1 MQGSTPVLR
10 DLLLVGG
17 GHAHVHTIKMF
28 GMKPMEG
35 VRVTLITRD
44 IETPYSGMLP
54 GYVAG
59 FYTREESHIDL
70 GRLCSF
76 AGVRLVHAEACG
88 LDVVEKVVH
97 CKDGRPPIRYD
108 VVSLD
113 IGITPKAHPGAGGL
127 GGDVGIT
134 AVKPIDSFAARWESI
149 LKRCLAS
156 DATATTRTRKMN
168 IVVVGGGGGG
178 VELAFAVHQRL
189 HAELRKAGHDSPA
202 DLVAVTV
209 IQRGPHL
216 MSSHHPRVQALVGHR
231 LQSKGISVRLG
242 TEVVGAETGVLI
254 DQQGDRIPFDEAIW
268 CTEAA
273 TQPWVQQCSG
283 LATTPEG
290 FVNVGPTLESTT
302 ARNVFACGDVAH
314 LSHAPRPKAGVFA
327 VRAGPPLT
335 ANLRHRLLGEPL
347 EEWVPQEMFL
357 GIVGTGDGSAIA
369 SKGETALEGQFL
381 WRLKDSIDR
390 TWMRGYQQLP
400 DREEMMSQMA
410 AAAASA
416 SASSSSPAS
425 AVGGAVGGALDVLTK
440 SRMRCGGCGSKV
452 GQGLLA
458 RSLKAVRHL
467 HTARGEVVTGTG
479 DDAALLLPPPQGM
492 LLVQTIDY
500 FRSFISDPYMLGRVA
515 AVHALSDLHAM
526 NAEPVSALALC
537 VLPFGPEALVEA
549 DLTQLLAGVL
559 AALKEERCALVG
571 GHTSEGAELAV
582 GIAAHG
588 VANPSTV
595 LRKGPARAGDLLV
608 LTKALG
614 TGVLLAADMRARA
627 PGKAVE
633 GCLTSM
639 LQSNG
644 GAARALG
651 AGGCSACTDVTGFG
665 LLGHLLEMLRCEGE
679 GQGEGGVGA
688 VLQLSSL
695 PLLDGAALCLEQGLA
710 SSLQP
715 DNLRSARAVVNPP
728 LKGEGGEAAYDPRF
742 LALFDPQ
749 TSGGLLCAVRPEGA
763 QGLLLSLKEQGY
775 AHAAIIGRV
784 VKREGEGEGEAGW
797 EEDHLVR
804 LEP

>member
-1 MQGSTPVLR
+1 VLR

-113 IGITPKAHPGAGGL
+113 IGITPKAHPGSGGL

-134 AVKPIDSFAARWESI
+134 AVKPIDSFAARWEVI
-149 LKRCLAS
+149 LQRCLA
-156 DATATTRTRKMN
+156 AETTRKMN
-168 IVVVGGGGGG
+168 VVVVGGGGGG

-189 HAELRKAGHDSPA
+189 HSELRKAGHDRPS
-202 DLVAVTV
+202 DLVVVTV
-209 IQRGPHL
+209 LQRGPRV
-216 MSSHHPRVQALVGHR
+216 MSGHHPRVQALAERR
-231 LQSKGISVRLG
+231 LQSKGIAVRLE
-242 TEVVGAETGVLI
+242 TEVVGAEAGSLI
-254 DQQGDRIPFDEAIW
+254 DQDGARIPFDEAIW

-273 TQPWVQQCSG
+273 TQPWVQHCPG
-283 LATTPEG
+283 LATTAEG
-290 FVNVGPTLESTT
+290 FINVGPTLESTS
-302 ARNVFACGDVAH
+302 ARDVFASGDVAN

-335 ANLRHRLLGEPL
+335 TNLRHRLLGEAL
-347 EEWVPQEMFL
+347 EEWVPQETFL
-357 GIVGTGDGSAIA
+357 GIIGTGDGRAIA
-369 SKGETALEGQFL
+369 SKGESALEGEFL

-390 TWMRGYQQLP
+390 TWMRGYQELP

-410 AAAASA
+410 A
-416 SASSSSPAS
+416 SSSSSFSPSSPAGGGGVAAALGPS
-425 AVGGAVGGALDVLTK
+425 ALEVLAK

-452 GQGLLA
+452 GQGLLERA
-458 RSLKAVRHL
+458 LKAVKHL
-467 HTARGEVVTGTG
+467 HTAREEVITGAG
-479 DDAALLLPPPQGM
+479 DDAALLLAPAPGK

-537 VLPFGPEALVEA
+537 VLPFGPEAMVEA

-559 AALKEERCALVG
+559 AALKEEHCALVG
-571 GHTSEGAELAV
+571 GHTSEGSELAV

-588 VANPSTV
+588 VADPLTV
-595 LRKGPARAGDLLV
+595 LRKGPCREGDVLI
-608 LTKALG
+608 LTKPLG
-614 TGVLLAADMRARA
+614 TGVLLAADMRGRA
-627 PGKAVE
+627 PGKAIE
-633 GCLTSM
+633 ACLASM
-639 LQSNG
+639 VQSNG
-644 GAARALG
+644 RAARVLG
-651 AGGCSACTDVTGFG
+651 RLGGCSACTDVTGFG
-665 LLGHLLEMLRCEGE
+665 LLGHLLEMLRCD
-679 GQGEGGVGA
+679 GQGQGQGGEGVGA

-695 PLLDGAALCLEQGLA
+695 PLLQGAALCLEQGLA

-715 DNLRSARAVVNPP
+715 DNLRAARAVANPA
-728 LKGEGGEAAYDPRF
+728 LGGKGSPAVRARF

-749 TSGGLLCAVRPEGA
+749 TSGGLLCAVRPEEA
-763 QGLLLSLKEQGY
+763 QGLLLALRDQGY
-775 AHAAIIGRV
+775 AQAAVIGRV
-784 VKREGEGEGEAGW
+784 VKRGGEGEGGGEGGW

-804 LEP
+804 LEE